1 MTEDQ
6 QRQPSDQSVA
16 DQGVESPTEAEARP
30 REPEP
35 ALGDGDA
42 PTANAP
48 SGSVAADGLA
58 VPEAPVDVEAAKPSA
73 VADAATP
80 EPAQADVGPDPLWGA
95 ASAFLGFFVMAFG
108 GATDRHYVFNAG
120 SALMLLGAFA
130 FMLQLGV
137 TSYRQRPFHPVK
149 ALRALLQR
157 RP

>member
-6 QRQPSDQSVA
+6 QRQPSDERVA
-16 DQGVESPTEAEARP
+16 DEALESPLEAEARFS
-30 REPEP
+30 EPEP
-35 ALGDGDA
+35 ALGDGDD

-48 SGSVAADGLA
+48 SEPAAADALA
-58 VPEAPVDVEAAKPSA
+58 AVEAPVD
-73 VADAATP
+73 ADAAKASAMADAAAP
-80 EPAQADVGPDPLWGA
+80 EPAQTDVGPDPLWGA
-95 ASAFLGFFVMAFG
+95 ACAFLGFFVMAFG

-120 SALMLLGAFA
+120 SVVMLLGALVF
-130 FMLQLGV
+130 LIQLGV